1 MMEIPKDKL
10 RQGRMDAF
18 TKLKKE
24 RRRKKQW
31 QGIAAVAIIF
41 LSFLLTVRVSPTIA
55 SYAAKIPGL
64 SVIVELVQENE
75 GIKDAI
81 ANEYYE
87 ELGILVQGKDVTIT
101 LQGAIIDEYGI
112 MLMYDFDYPTKKSDH
127 HNYYVNIY
135 QGDQRLENSMS
146 HGTPDDLNE
155 PVAHSSHLL
164 EMTLDQ
170 PLDTTNP
177 NFRVEFE
184 MRDGDKQ
191 TISIPFTLKKPI
203 AKAKVVEP
211 NASITSQGQHL
222 TISKIIRTPL
232 RIHFEVKPD
241 PSNTMQIVALDNISL
256 ELKNGRKRELIR
268 NGLVGSGSFREGK
281 YTFYL
286 QSNYFYDSDELI
298 VRIGE
303 IQAIPKGDDYIE
315 VDFTTK
321 EVLYKPDFID
331 WDIKVVGNDVYLK
344 VPVKDDQGRQH
355 LYPAEKEDGTPLNS
369 TSSSFSTSAYDGFN
383 YKEYYEPYNGKAKLW
398 ISYIDNP
405 IAKDV
410 EVKIDLAE

>member
-1 MMEIPKDKL
+1 M
-10 RQGRMDAF
+10 
-18 TKLKKE
+18 
-24 RRRKKQW
+24 
-31 QGIAAVAIIF
+31 
-41 LSFLLTVRVSPTIA
+41 
-55 SYAAKIPGL
+55 
-64 SVIVELVQENE
+64 
-75 GIKDAI
+75 
-81 ANEYYE
+81 
-87 ELGILVQGKDVTIT
+87 
-101 LQGAIIDEYGI
+101 
-112 MLMYDFDYPTKKSDH
+112 
-127 HNYYVNIY
+127 NIY

-155 PVAHSSHLL
+155 PVAHSSHIL

-191 TISIPFTLKKPI
+191 TISIPFSLNKPI

-211 NASITSQGQHL
+211 NTSITSQGQHL

-344 VPVKDDQGRQH
+344 VPVKDDHGRQP

-369 TSSSFSTSAYDGFN
+369 TSSSFSTSAYEGFN